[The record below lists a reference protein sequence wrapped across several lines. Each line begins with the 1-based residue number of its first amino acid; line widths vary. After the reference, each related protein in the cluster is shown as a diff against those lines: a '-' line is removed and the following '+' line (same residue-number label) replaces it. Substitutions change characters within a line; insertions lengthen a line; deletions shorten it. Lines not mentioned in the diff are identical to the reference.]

1 MDKSKSKSPIRNISP
16 NKNYNV
22 KNYSPNKNNN
32 VNNDNEIL
40 SSVNIT
46 ETLGKEIIC
55 GELRKLKTTGVK
67 IFSNTNLRWVELDFK
82 KKIFG
87 YKNTK
92 QDISYKE
99 YQNLYDFVEYHPE
112 ISNEHKNKSSWKYG
126 FYVKFKNRHYTFYAE
141 NEIEYNKWKIA
152 LIRVYNIFIKYK
164 DINLH
169 AFRVALEKF
178 AKPYYE
184 ELERERLKKLED
196 DRKKKEVIKPPPEP
210 KKKKVNLAEVLGVQG
225 NNDKLKSDIYS
236 DDLKKNIEDEIENMD
251 VIKKI
256 NISKNF
262 QEEIKDNK
270 SNFLIFVINLNL
282 II

>member
-1 MDKSKSKSPIRNISP
+1 MDKSKSKSKSKSPIRNP
-16 NKNYNV
+16 NNNIN
-22 KNYSPNKNNN
+22 NYSPNKNNN
-32 VNNDNEIL
+32 VNNDNKIV
-40 SSVNIT
+40 SSVSNT
-46 ETLGKEIIC
+46 EAFGKEVIC

-67 IFSNTNLRWVELDFK
+67 IFSNTNLRWVELNFK

-99 YQNLYDFVEYHPE
+99 YQNLYDFIEYHPE
-112 ISNEHKNKSSWKYG
+112 ISNEHKNKSKWKYG

-152 LIRVYNIFIKYK
+152 LIRVENIFIKYK
-164 DINLH
+164 DINH
-169 AFRVALEKF
+169 YAFKVALEKF

-184 ELERERLKKLED
+184 ELERERIRRLEE
-196 DRKKKEVIKPPPEP
+196 DRKKKEVIKPPPPEP
-210 KKKKVNLAEVLGVQG
+210 KKKKVNLAEILGVQG
-225 NNDKLKSDIYS
+225 NNENLKSDIYS
-236 DDLKKNIEDEIENMD
+236 DDLKKNIEEEIENMD

-256 NISKNF
+256 NLSKKF

-270 SNFLIFVINLNL
+270 SIN
-282 II
+282 